1 MAEPVAAL
9 QHGPGVFSR
18 RANAAV
24 PTLQGMDKSNIA
36 FALITA
42 ILAVYITVALVLSRV
57 SGKRESTSGG
67 RARNKHKKNGP
78 WTSFSS

>member
-9 QHGPGVFSR
+9 QHGRGVFSR

-57 SGKRESTSGG
+57 SGKRDSTGGG
-67 RARNKHKKNGP
+67 RARNKHKRNGP
-78 WTSFSS
+78 WTSFLS

>member
-1 MAEPVAAL
+1 VVAL
-9 QHGPGVFSR
+9 PHERGVFSR
-18 RANAAV
+18 HANAAV

-42 ILAVYITVALVLSRV
+42 ILGVYIAVALVLSRV
-57 SGKRESTSGG
+57 SRRSG
-67 RARNKHKKNGP
+67 RVRNKQKRSGP